1 MLRNQWKLRGTNKP
15 DRYLKEKLSW
25 NDDHEIEGR
34 KKIQDDSE
42 GIVANSGRYCTFEEK
57 LTVRVGGRDIAK
69 AIK

>member
-1 MLRNQWKLRGTNKP
+1 MMIMKQ
-15 DRYLKEKLSW
+15 
-25 NDDHEIEGR
+25 
-34 KKIQDDSE
+34 KKGKKYKMTQ